1 VSDPTQEPQPGW
13 YPIAP
18 GSAELRWWDGS
29 KWTEHRHTHEQVAY
43 APNTPLRAPEGT
55 NPTTVWA
62 WLLAATPLLPLI
74 GLLQWDIKGYLRAVL
89 LVGQSDGTS
98 SSRVV
103 DAILSPSYFVLLGL
117 GFLTFVLCVV
127 FALLD
132 YYVLKRRGIPRP
144 FHWAWSF
151 LQTGVVYMIGR
162 AVIVRRRTGHGLA
175 PLWVWI
181 GLYVL
186 VFVTSLAVVFSAIAA
201 MAPLFERLSG

>member
-1 VSDPTQEPQPGW
+1 MQQPQPGW

-29 KWTEHRHTHEQVAY
+29 KWTEHRHTQEQVAS
-43 APNTPLRAPEGT
+43 APNRPPVAPEGT
-55 NPTTVWA
+55 NPATVWA
-62 WLLAATPLLPLI
+62 WLLAVTPLLPLI
-74 GLLQWDIKGYLRAVL
+74 GLLQWDIRGYLRAIL
-89 LVGQSDGTS
+89 LVGSSGGTS
-98 SSRVV
+98 SSRVA

-117 GFLTFVLCVV
+117 GLLTFVLCVV

-132 YYVLKRRGIPRP
+132 YYALKRRGVPRP

-151 LQTGVVYMIGR
+151 LQTGAVYMIGR

-186 VFVTSLAVVFSAIAA
+186 VFVVSLAVVFSAIAT